1 MTEKGNKVKSEVQ
14 ISLKSSAV
22 PKDIDN
28 NLVPF
33 AEKQLRL
40 APGTITEL
48 EITSKSI
55 DSRKAPPLLV
65 YRAVVTIPDSCKGKF
80 QEYSGKKAAAVIPEN
95 VWRHSESPVIV
106 GTGPA
111 GLFAGLY
118 LALAGAK
125 PLILD
130 RGFPVAER
138 DERYKKFLAGR
149 KLDTESNLLIGEGGA
164 GTFSDGKLYTGTKSP
179 FARTV
184 IEEFISAGAPQEI
197 GYLSRPH
204 IGSDYLKRAIPA
216 LRERIISLGG
226 TFRFN
231 SKVEDIMVKDGVCTG
246 VVLAGGEK
254 ISTSAGVILACGLG
268 GRELVRKVISKVDY
282 ALKSFQLGCRIEH
295 PQEFIDL
302 KQYKMSRPEAL
313 SAAEYHIVSRPANAP
328 GVSSFCMCPG
338 GRVVNATAWENAS
351 ITNGVSDFARDG
363 KFANSCLI
371 STVTLPE
378 SFRLDDVYAM
388 MEQVEREQFIRGG
401 SDYAFPCQSAEDFL
415 RRRATVKVGDHSCE
429 TGIVPGR
436 IDDLLPKD
444 SFAALAA
451 ALKHFDKLMPGF
463 IKYGKFIGVESC
475 VSSPVRLLR
484 DENCES
490 SVKKLYPAGE
500 GPGLAGGIISAA
512 CDGMRCAENLLKRSV
527 NNG

>member
-1 MTEKGNKVKSEVQ
+1 MKSEVQ
-14 ISLKSSAV
+14 FSVSSSAV
-22 PKDIDN
+22 PRGIDSM
-28 NLVPF
+28 LIPF
-33 AEKQLRL
+33 AEKKLRL
-40 APGTITEL
+40 PAGSITDL
-48 EITSKSI
+48 KITNKSI
-55 DSRKAPPLLV
+55 DSRKAPPQLM
-65 YRAVVTIPDSCKGKF
+65 YRAVITLPDSFKNRF
-80 QEYSGKKAAAVIPEN
+80 PEYSDRQDASPVPEN
-95 VWRHSESPVIV
+95 IWRHPDSPIIV

-125 PLILD
+125 PVILD
-130 RGFPVAER
+130 RGFPVPER
-138 DERYKKFLAGR
+138 DERYKKFLASR
-149 KLDTESNLLIGEGGA
+149 ILDPESNLLIGEGGA

-179 FARTV
+179 FSRMV
-184 IEEFISAGAPQEI
+184 INEFISAGAPEEI

-216 LRERIISLGG
+216 LRQKIISLGG

-231 SKVEDIMVKDGVCTG
+231 CKVDGIIEKDGVCSG
-246 VVLAGGEK
+246 VVLADGEK
-254 ISTSAGVILACGLG
+254 ITSSAGVILACGLG
-268 GRELVRKVISKVDY
+268 GRELIRKITAGGKIAS

-295 PQEFIDL
+295 PQEFIDVR
-302 KQYKMSRPEAL
+302 QYKMSRPEAL
-313 SAAEYHIVSRPANAP
+313 GAAEYHIVSRPKDAP

-363 KFANSCLI
+363 EFANSCLI
-371 STVTLPE
+371 STITLPE
-378 SFRLDDVYAM
+378 SFKAEQVYAL
-388 MEQVEREQFIRGG
+388 MEKIEREQFIRGG

-415 RRRATVKVGDHSCE
+415 RRQSSVKIGSHACE

-436 IDDLLPKD
+436 IDDLLPKE

-451 ALKHFDKLMPGF
+451 ALKHFDRLMPGF
-463 IKYGKFIGVESC
+463 IRHGKFIGVESC
-475 VSSPVRLLR
+475 VSSPVRILR

-490 SVKKLYPAGE
+490 TLPKLFPAGE

-512 CDGMRCAENLLKRSV
+512 CDGMRCAECLVRRVHNA
-527 NNG
+527 